1 MTAEEFYHARYMNL
15 ENAPHYGTD
24 HFQFARAYADY
35 RLAQY
40 RRDGMTAE
48 ETMKHS
54 MNCGATGFDG
64 YDVGECTCGLTW
76 RIQLRTEQ
84 EMHAAWRKRAE
95 EAEKE
100 LAEYRLRGRGARG
113 GAS

>member
-1 MTAEEFYHARYMNL
+1 
-15 ENAPHYGTD
+15 
-24 HFQFARAYADY
+24 
-35 RLAQY
+35 
-40 RRDGMTAE
+40 MTAE

-100 LAEYRLRGRGARG
+100 LSEARHEASCCDDIKLDQPLAGFVSDLQKARELAEYRLPGAG
-113 GAS
+113 SAEGKIP